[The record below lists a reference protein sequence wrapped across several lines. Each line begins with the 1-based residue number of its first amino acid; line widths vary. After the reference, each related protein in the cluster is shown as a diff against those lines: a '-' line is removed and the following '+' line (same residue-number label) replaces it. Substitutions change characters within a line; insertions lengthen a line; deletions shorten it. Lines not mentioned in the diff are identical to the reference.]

1 MKAILQLAVFLLN
14 LMHKGHFEDTI
25 IGSTELAM
33 MMMTYEYKLMI
44 IRQRMARFENGS
56 IHQHLHATMGTGFHT
71 LLNVMWV
78 YKKML

>member
-1 MKAILQLAVFLLN
+1 MCRGLSR
-14 LMHKGHFEDTI
+14 HEDTI

-71 LLNVMWV
+71 LLNVVWV

>member
-1 MKAILQLAVFLLN
+1 M
-14 LMHKGHFEDTI
+14 
-25 IGSTELAM
+25 M

-71 LLNVMWV
+71 LLNVVWV
-78 YKKML
+78 YKKLL

>member
-1 MKAILQLAVFLLN
+1 M
-14 LMHKGHFEDTI
+14 
-25 IGSTELAM
+25 M

-71 LLNVMWV
+71 LLNVVRV
-78 YKKML
+78 YKKLL